1 MAADPRQSRIS
12 LPVAVT
18 MGEPAGIGGEIVL
31 KAWGQRTAGSPVF
44 FAIDDPARLDR
55 IAARFALKC
64 PIVPIAQP
72 GEAAAAFAR
81 GLPVLALPEPLG
93 GTALRETILGKP
105 DPATGR
111 AVVASID
118 RAVELVRAGAASA
131 LVTNPIQKATI
142 QAAGFKFPGH
152 TEYLGH
158 LAGATPAMMLAVEGL
173 RVVPVTVHVPVRDVA
188 AALTTAAI
196 VTQGRITAA
205 ALRRDFGVTAPR
217 LAVAALNPHAGEAG
231 KIGDEEIRIIAPAV
245 AQLQAE
251 GIAAQGPTPADTLFH
266 PGARR
271 TYDAVICMY
280 HDQALIPLK
289 TIDFWGGVNV
299 TLGLPF
305 VRCSPDHGTAL
316 DIADRGIAD
325 PTSLMAAIAMA
336 RTIRDHRDAA
346 AA

>member
-1 MAADPRQSRIS
+1 MDADPRLSQSS
-12 LPVAVT
+12 LPIAVT

-31 KAWGQRTAGSPVF
+31 KAWIQRTATTPAF
-44 FAIDDPARLDR
+44 FAIDDPAHLES
-55 IAARFALKC
+55 IAAGFGLTCR
-64 PIVPIAQP
+64 IVPIAKAS
-72 GEAAAAFAR
+72 EAGAAFAN
-81 GLPVLALPEPLG
+81 GLPVLPLSQALG
-93 GTALRETILGKP
+93 ATTLGKP

-118 RAVELVRAGAASA
+118 KAVDLVRAGDAAA

-173 RVVPVTVHVPVRDVA
+173 RVVPVTVHVPMRDVA
-188 AALTTAAI
+188 AKLTTEAI
-196 VTQGRITAA
+196 VTQGRIAAA
-205 ALRRDFGVTAPR
+205 ALRQDFGVATPR

-231 KIGDEEIRIIAPAV
+231 KIGDEEIRIIGPAV

-251 GIAAQGPTPADTLFH
+251 GIAAIGPAPADTLFH
-266 PGARR
+266 PGARK
-271 TYDAVICMY
+271 TYDVVLCMY

-289 TIDFWGGVNV
+289 TIDFWGGVNI
-299 TLGLPF
+299 TLGLSF

-316 DIADRGIAD
+316 DIATRGIAD
-325 PTSLMAAIAMA
+325 PTSLMAAIHMA
-336 RTIRDHRDAA
+336 RTISHHRNAA
-346 AA
+346 TTA